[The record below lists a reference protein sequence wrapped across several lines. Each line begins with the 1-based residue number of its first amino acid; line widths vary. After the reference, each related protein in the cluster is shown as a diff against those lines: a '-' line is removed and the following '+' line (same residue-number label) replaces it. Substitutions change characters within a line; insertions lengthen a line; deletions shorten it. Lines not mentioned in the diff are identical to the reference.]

1 MVLKKKYIHE
11 NWKKGQAESQITV
24 DDDFNISDNKPDVVK
39 VIQEKGN
46 IKIEEIKTGTGHIF
60 VKGLLEFQILYKS
73 DQSDMRIAFIE
84 GSIPFQESLSMD
96 AIEES
101 DTVKIKTQ
109 IEDLS
114 IGIINS
120 RKLSIRA
127 LVELE
132 AVAETVRDEAIAYD
146 VEEEEAVEK
155 RIHRKNILK
164 LLVAK
169 RDNCRFKNEILIPSN
184 KPNVS
189 EVLWKNVELR
199 GIETRLKDGKI
210 EISAEA
216 LVFVLYRS
224 TEEENLQWIENSL
237 PLRSEVECSVPGEES
252 VFQIGVVPGMI
263 DLSVKPDYDGE
274 ERMFML
280 DLVLDLDIHI
290 WNEEEVDVLEDL
302 YSLKKQIIPVR
313 QECQLER
320 LLMKNYTKCK
330 VAERLLVPKEEGSIL
345 QICTCLGK
353 AAVEKS
359 KITERGVEAEG
370 TIEVRMLFV
379 TAEDASP
386 LGAYHAIIPFSQ
398 LIEVE
403 NMKEDARIELEGGI
417 EQLSAV
423 LVDGSTIEI
432 KAVLNLNLIA
442 FAKESLQ
449 KIDEVAEEELD
460 FVKLQQY
467 PGIMGYIVK
476 DGDSMW
482 KIAKENHTT
491 VENILETNELT
502 GQDLK
507 IGEKLLIV
515 KAL

>member
-11 NWKKGQAESQITV
+11 SWKKGQAESQITV

-39 VIQEKGN
+39 VIQEKGD
-46 IKIEEIKTGTGHIF
+46 IKIEEIKTGTGHIM
-60 VKGLLEFQILYKS
+60 VKGLLEFRILYKS
-73 DQSDMRIAFIE
+73 DQSDMRIAFVE

-96 AIEES
+96 GIEES

-120 RKLSIRA
+120 RKLSVRA

-132 AVAETVRDEAIAYD
+132 AVAETLRDEAIAYD
-146 VEEEEAVEK
+146 VEEEEEIEK
-155 RIHRKNILK
+155 KINKNNILK

-169 RDNCRFKNEILIPSN
+169 RDNCRFKHEILLPSN
-184 KPNVS
+184 KPNIS

-199 GIETRLKDGKI
+199 GIETKLKDGKI
-210 EISAEA
+210 EVSGEA

-224 TEEENLQWIENSL
+224 AEEENLQWIENSV
-237 PLRSEVECSVPGEES
+237 PIRSEVECSVPGEES
-252 VFQIGVVPGMI
+252 VFQIKVTPGMI
-263 DLSVKPDYDGE
+263 DLTVKPDYDGE
-274 ERMFML
+274 ERMLML
-280 DLVLDLDIHI
+280 DLVLELDIRI
-290 WNEEEVDVLEDL
+290 WNEEEMDVLEDL
-302 YSLKKQIIPVR
+302 YSLKKQIVPVR

-330 VAERLLVPKEEGSIL
+330 VAERLLVPREERSIL

-359 KITERGVEAEG
+359 TITEKGVEAEG
-370 TIEVRMLFV
+370 TIEIRLLFV

-403 NMKEDARIELEGGI
+403 NMTENARIELEGGI
-417 EQLSAV
+417 EQLSAI
-423 LVDGSTIEI
+423 LIDGSSIEI

-442 FAKESLQ
+442 FAKENLQ
-449 KIDEVAEEELD
+449 KIEEVVEEELD
-460 FVKLQQY
+460 FAQLQQC
-467 PGIMGYIVK
+467 PGIIGYIVK
-476 DGDSMW
+476 DKDSMW

-491 VENILETNELT
+491 VENILETNEHN

-507 IGEKLLIV
+507 VGEKLLIV